1 MTIDDNENKAVAAV
15 AAPAIPQKRKYKRR
29 EAIFEKRFSFTDE
42 NMARAVCDGK
52 KYDRRFD
59 SKIPGLCVHLRT
71 SGSKIFYAYKSVN
84 MYNKKKNKWA
94 PNVIYKKMFQWAKNT
109 GFRCEDARD
118 KVSDY
123 LSKITESR
131 TVSDDD
137 VTIEYLVKKFI
148 KTGFLFKR
156 YIQQI

>member
-84 MYNKKKNKWA
+84 MYNKKKNTRA

-137 VTIEYLVKKFI
+137 VTITHK
-148 KTGFLFKR
+148 
-156 YIQQI
+156 